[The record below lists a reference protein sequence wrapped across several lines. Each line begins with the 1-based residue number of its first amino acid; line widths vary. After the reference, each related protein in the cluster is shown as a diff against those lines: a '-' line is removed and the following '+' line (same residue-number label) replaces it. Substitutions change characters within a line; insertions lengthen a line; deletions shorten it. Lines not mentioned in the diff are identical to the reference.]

1 MLSVKHFI
9 TTFYITI
16 LVFTSIGIG
25 AASAQPITS
34 KVSPMSLLAQS
45 PVSTQAMS
53 PQTALERLLTAP
65 EVKDEWFT
73 TTFLSQVPTAQ
84 VQAIVS
90 SLKAE
95 LGAYQAVR
103 SQGSDYQ
110 IVFEKGIVPTKIVLT
125 PNGQISGLLFQPPIL
140 KANNLDEV
148 VAGFKALPGNVSL
161 LVVEDGAEK
170 VALNVNKPLA
180 VGSAFKLA
188 VLRALQ
194 LQVVAGAKSW
204 RDVVEL
210 QPAWKS
216 LPSGLLQNWADGS
229 PLTLGTLAGLMISLS
244 DNTATDALIHLTG
257 RKTIEKISPRNRP
270 FLTTREAFVL
280 KSSKNQQ
287 LLKRYRSGDEA
298 TRRSLLTEVN
308 KSPLPNVSEF
318 LADPVALDVEWFFTA
333 QELCNLMEQVKDLPV
348 MSINP
353 GVAKAEDWQKVAFKG
368 GSEPGVLN
376 LTTWLSAKNDKTYCI
391 SATWNHTV
399 PLEESL
405 FMGLYNSILEVL
417 KR

>member
-1 MLSVKHFI
+1 MFSAKHAI
-9 TTFYITI
+9 TTFYIAI
-16 LVFTSIGIG
+16 LFFTSIEIR

-34 KVSPMSLLAQS
+34 KVLPMSLLAQS
-45 PVSTQAMS
+45 PASTQAMS

-110 IVFEKGIVPTKIVLT
+110 IVFEKGIVPTKVVLT
-125 PNGQISGLLFQPPIL
+125 ANGQISGLLFQPPIL

-148 VAGFKALPGNVSL
+148 VAGFKALPGDVSL
-161 LVVEDGAEK
+161 LVVEDGSEK
-170 VALNVNKPLA
+170 VALNASKPLA

-194 LQVVAGAKSW
+194 LQVAAGDKSW

-244 DNTATDALIHLTG
+244 DNTATDALIDLTG
-257 RKTIEKISPRNRP
+257 REAIEKVSPRNRP

-298 TRRSLLTEVN
+298 TRRSLLADVN
-308 KSPLPNVSEF
+308 KSPLPDVSEF
-318 LADPVALDVEWFFTA
+318 LADPVALDVEWFFTT
-333 QELCNLMEQVKDLPV
+333 QELCNLMEQVKDLPL

-353 GVAKAEDWQKVAFKG
+353 GVARAEDWQKVAFKG

-376 LTTWLSAKNDKTYCI
+376 LTTWLSAENDKTYCI